1 MGSTDFQGKEG
12 TCSGAEVH
20 RRERQQEIDE
30 EYEVGRGFARFVT
43 IVSASYLS
51 MGQHFLM

>member
-1 MGSTDFQGKEG
+1 MWSTDFQRREG

-20 RRERQQEIDE
+20 RRERQQEVDE

-43 IVSASYLS
+43 IVSASYLP
-51 MGQHFLM
+51 MGQHFLK